1 MSAKTAQMHRQM
13 LKALI
18 LQLIVIGEVNIPNNK
33 HILQV
38 PFCTLFVPFTLLAYF
53 VMMEI
58 EVPIMYKSLFVLGS
72 LHSVTNTLMMVCAQ
86 ENIP

>member
-18 LQLIVIGEVNIPNNK
+18 LQLIVIGSEYSQNK

-72 LHSVTNTLMMVCAQ
+72 LHSVTNTLMMVY
-86 ENIP
+86 EPR